1 MAKTKTDPADRTTGL
16 TANEDVVVLDRLHR
30 HLAYL
35 GLTHTLA
42 SLDEQMAWATRERPG
57 HTALLEHVLGA
68 EVDHKSAA
76 RLDRR
81 IRTSGLVESKTLEVF
96 DWDFQ
101 PSLDK
106 SLVLELARLDFVR
119 RHDDLVITGKSG
131 TGKSHVLKALGLR
144 ACVQGISLRY
154 ARCVDLLADLHAGL
168 ADNSYPQRLKAWA
181 RPDLLVIDDVGLG
194 QVRQRDDEPTA
205 AHTLFNLVDRRHGKL
220 STAVSS
226 NIDLRQWGR
235 YLGDATVA
243 AAILDRLAMHAIR
256 IDVDGPSYRAARRRR
271 ARRQALCS
279 QCGDGAVKRARRV
292 RPPPPPPRVPDLV
305 GAPELAAIILLEHAL
320 DVAADAHLAEHL
332 TLIDDFQRPRDQ
344 GPVVALAHAIR
355 LRSAVLAKTLRRY
368 RHAVR
373 DAATPPDRDPT
384 DENSF

>member
-1 MAKTKTDPADRTTGL
+1 MAKTKTDPNDRVAGPAPDEAT
-16 TANEDVVVLDRLHR
+16 VVIDRLRR
-30 HLAYL
+30 HLGYL

-42 SLDEQMAWATRERPG
+42 TLDDLLAWATRDRPG

-76 RLDRR
+76 RLERR
-81 IRTSGLVESKTLEVF
+81 IRQSGLVERKTLEAF

-106 SLVLELARLDFVR
+106 SLVVELARLDFVR

-144 ACVQGISLRY
+144 ACVQATSLRY
-154 ARCVDLLADLHAGL
+154 ARCVDLLGDLHAGL
-168 ADNSYPQRLKAWA
+168 ADGTYDRRLKAWA
-181 RPDLLVIDDVGLG
+181 RPDLLIIDDVGLG

-220 STAVSS
+220 STAVTS

-235 YLGDATVA
+235 YLGDATIA

-256 IDVDGPSYRAARRRR
+256 IDIDGPSYR
-271 ARRQALCS
+271 Q
-279 QCGDGAVKRARRV
+279 
-292 RPPPPPPRVPDLV
+292 
-305 GAPELAAIILLEHAL
+305 H
-320 DVAADAHLAEHL
+320 VAAERAAK
-332 TLIDDFQRPRDQ
+332 
-344 GPVVALAHAIR
+344 A
-355 LRSAVLAKTLRRY
+355 SAS
-368 RHAVR
+368 
-373 DAATPPDRDPT
+373 ATPA
-384 DENSF
+384 S